1 MGGPATTGAGMNL
14 EEEPQLQMRCS
25 QLTPESTLDKDPIAL
40 GFYRLCIDMTFFG
53 GGGVDH
59 VTQLVVIFQYSPTM

>member
-40 GFYRLCIDMTFFG
+40 GFYRLCIDMTFFWGWG
-53 GGGVDH
+53 G
-59 VTQLVVIFQYSPTM
+59 